1 MDKRTKKELER
12 LSNIAGVE
20 RDLLRGLYGDMFGQ
34 SSSSQKNSDPKKESA
49 LRKEAAQ
56 RREAVKQRF
65 TDKEPTAADLLDQAY
80 KNRKDPLLDAKKAL
94 KEAQDLMSK
103 TDEFTQ

>member
-56 RREAVKQRF
+56 RRELRDKAPGCDPGDQSHAVQQVHR
-65 TDKEPTAADLLDQAY
+65 TA
-80 KNRKDPLLDAKKAL
+80 
-94 KEAQDLMSK
+94 
-103 TDEFTQ
+103 DE